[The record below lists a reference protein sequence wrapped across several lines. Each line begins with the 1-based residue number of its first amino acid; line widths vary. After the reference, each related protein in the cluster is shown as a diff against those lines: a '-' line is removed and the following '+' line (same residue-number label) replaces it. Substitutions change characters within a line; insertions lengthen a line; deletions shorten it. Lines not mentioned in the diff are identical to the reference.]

1 MAPNATST
9 AAAAVTAGHAPDVL
23 SDEFGFQPDDVV
35 VSGFSG
41 RFPECDSVD
50 ELREKLYAGYDMVND
65 DPRRWP
71 YGKSQPRI
79 QMVGEGKRGIRIRVR
94 YWVIFFFISPLVPE

>member
-9 AAAAVTAGHAPDVL
+9 TVAAVAAGHAPDVL

-50 ELREKLYAGYDMVND
+50 ELRENLYSGYDMVND

-71 YGKSQPRI
+71 YGKSLGADPDD
-79 QMVGEGKRGIRIRVR
+79 GGGGAKGA
-94 YWVIFFFISPLVPE
+94 FLLKH

>member
-1 MAPNATST
+1 MAPNATAT
-9 AAAAVTAGHAPDVL
+9 AAAAVNAGQTPDVL

-35 VSGFSG
+35 ISGFSG

-71 YGKSQPRI
+71 YGKSQA
-79 QMVGEGKRGIRIRVR
+79 QTQKAGEGKRGTEL
-94 YWVIFFFISPLVPE
+94 FL